1 VIGGV
6 AAGLAEYLDIDPV
19 FVRLAFVVLALIGG
33 SGVLLY
39 LAGWLLIPDGSSG
52 HTVAHDW
59 MQRQPRRRSVL
70 GVVLGIVIAI
80 VAVSNLVSSGPW
92 WHWGWNGGFGFF
104 FGLSALALALLLVLS
119 PGRAGSSALRALLVT
134 ALVAATALVVVVA
147 ATLFTAEAVSGVP
160 LRGGIGDSHWEPTA
174 AAQVHRQYRLAIG
187 NLTVDLR
194 NVVFPAGTTHVT
206 ATVGIGHVEVD
217 IPPGPSVSVT
227 AHSGVGHVQVFGQND
242 SGFSAGQ
249 AVSSDGAL
257 GSPDNSARTA
267 NSGATAPTGATPNS
281 GGTAATGT
289 LGNASHIV
297 LDVEA
302 GVGQVQVT
310 R

>member
-6 AAGLAEYLDIDPV
+6 AAGLGEYLDVDV
-19 FVRLAFVVLALIGG
+19 VVVRLAFVALAVLGG
-33 SGVLLY
+33 SGLLLY
-39 LAGWLLIPDGSSG
+39 LAGWLLIPEAESG

-59 MQRQPRRRSVL
+59 MRRQPRGRSVL
-70 GVVLGIVIAI
+70 AVVLGVIVAV

-92 WHWGWNGGFGFF
+92 WHWGWNGGFGFSL
-104 FGLSALALALLLVLS
+104 GLVALVLAVVLLVS
-119 PGRAGSSALRALLVT
+119 PGRAGSSPLRALVVT
-134 ALVAATALVVVVA
+134 ILVAAAAFVIAVA

-160 LRGGIGDSHWEPTA
+160 LRGGIGDSRWEPTSS
-174 AAQVHRQYRLAIG
+174 AQVHAHYRLAMG

-217 IPPGPSVSVT
+217 VPAGPSVSVT
-227 AHSGVGHVQVFGQND
+227 AHSGVGQVQVFGHD
-242 SGFSAGQ
+242 DGGFSPARD
-249 AVSSDGAL
+249 VSSPGAL
-257 GSPDNSARTA
+257 GTLDPAAGGPGSAAR
-267 NSGATAPTGATPNS
+267 
-281 GGTAATGT
+281 
-289 LGNASHIV
+289 IV
-297 LDVEA
+297 LDAEA